1 MVEKTIELTEEQ
13 MKRVE
18 QLEARGITIG
28 DAIDM
33 LYDLEENLKN
43 YSNTYID
50 NKIADAHV
58 EKASLE
64 AELKKIED
72 EIEIYRKL
80 KDSSLDLNQKKEIL
94 EKEYS
99 ALDDSY
105 EMKAQQF
112 KRNISWANDFF
123 KF

>member
-1 MVEKTIELTEEQ
+1 MKSKQIYESKLKCEREKEIWSQRRKLIPDYVNPLT
-13 MKRVE
+13 K
-18 QLEARGITIG
+18 L
-28 DAIDM
+28 
-33 LYDLEENLKN
+33 LEEEKN
-43 YSNTYID
+43 RM
-50 NKIADAHV
+50 KQ
-58 EKASLE
+58 EE
-64 AELKKIED
+64 
-72 EIEIYRKL
+72 
-80 KDSSLDLNQKKEIL
+80 KKEIL